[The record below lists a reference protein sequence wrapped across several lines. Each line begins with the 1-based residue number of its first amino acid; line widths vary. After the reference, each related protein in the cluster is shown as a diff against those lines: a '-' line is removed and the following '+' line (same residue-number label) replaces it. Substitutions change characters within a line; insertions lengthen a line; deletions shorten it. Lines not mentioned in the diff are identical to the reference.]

1 MASER
6 LLEERRIA
14 SLNFGP
20 AKPASEGTNTPAMS
34 EESEREPKT
43 SAGCGGRMR
52 NCDAKMRNAK
62 LSFPKRKTVIKN
74 REKSSNSEPQNRN
87 VKSSR
92 EWSKTT
98 LRVVDIFSFFFLAK
112 IFVKNERKIIE
123 RK

>member
-34 EESEREPKT
+34 EKSEREPKT
-43 SAGCGGRMR
+43 SAGCGGMMR
-52 NCDAKMRNAK
+52 NCE
-62 LSFPKRKTVIKN
+62 LSFPKCKTVIKN
-74 REKSSNSEPQNRN
+74 RKKSSNSEPQNRN

-98 LRVVDIFSFFFLAK
+98 LRVVDPFSFFLAK
-112 IFVKNERKIIE
+112 IFVKNERKRIE